1 MEDQLRDGGGNNLH
15 VNELLLCNNIVSR
28 GRRGGGGDG
37 GGGEEPLLSRLPLSP
52 RLHPGPGGFSPG
64 PPEVRC
70 RVIELIATTGEVNSS
85 EGQNE
90 NNHFPINE

>member
-15 VNELLLCNNIVSR
+15 VNELLLCNNIVSG
-28 GRRGGGGDG
+28 GRRGGGGG

-52 RLHPGPGGFSPG
+52 RLHPGPAGFSPG

-70 RVIELIATTGEVNSS
+70 RVTELIATTGEASSS
-85 EGQNE
+85 EGQNK